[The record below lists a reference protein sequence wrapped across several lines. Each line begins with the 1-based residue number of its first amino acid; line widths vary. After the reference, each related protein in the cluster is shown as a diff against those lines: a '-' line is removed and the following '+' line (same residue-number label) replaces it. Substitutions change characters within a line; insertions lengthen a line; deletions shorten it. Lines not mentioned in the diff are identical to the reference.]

1 MKNKLLELLEKG
13 YQAEKEFITQ
23 LPAADRDAESSLEK
37 WTAKD
42 NIAHNSHWRKHHAEN
57 LLAAL
62 EGKTPT
68 RTEDIDHANEAI
80 YHQYKGQSWEEI
92 EALAENS
99 CERMRE
105 ALNALGD
112 EGLKRVDFFPWH
124 EGRPLWRYV
133 VGNVYTHPIL
143 HLADWYG
150 QNGQTA
156 RVVEM
161 YQTMTSL
168 LADLDDSP
176 DWMGT
181 VRYNLACSYSL
192 AGEKEKA
199 ISELG
204 EALKMNPDLTDW
216 SKQDP
221 DFEPIR
227 EEASYKALY
236 E

>member
-1 MKNKLLELLEKG
+1 M
-13 YQAEKEFITQ
+13 T
-23 LPAADRDAESSLEK
+23 AADRDAESSLEK

-80 YHQYKGQSWEEI
+80 YRQYKDQSWEEI
-92 EALAENS
+92 ETLAKTS
-99 CERMRE
+99 CKRMEE
-105 ALNALGD
+105 ALNKLSADDLQ
-112 EGLKRVDFFPWH
+112 RVDFYPWQ
-124 EGRPLWRYV
+124 EDRPLWRYV
-133 VGNVYTHPIL
+133 VGNIYTHPIL
-143 HLADWYG
+143 HMADWYG
-150 QNGQTA
+150 KKGETS

-161 YQTMTSL
+161 YQTMTGL
-168 LADLDDSP
+168 LANLDDSP

-192 AGEKEKA
+192 AGDKERA

-204 EALKMNPDLTDW
+204 EALKMNPDLTEW
-216 SKQDP
+216 SMQDP

-227 EEASYKALY
+227 GEAGYKRLY